1 MNPAG
6 APALRDIHL
15 PPPPAWWP
23 PAPGWW
29 LLAGICILFAIVAFA
44 RWRRARARWREQAAI
59 LGELDRCIDAA
70 HGDSTALAAALSQ
83 FLRRLALRE
92 VPAAAAYEGER
103 WLEYLDTRLPGA
115 EFRHGVGRQLV
126 EAPFRPGCE
135 YDTVALI
142 ALVRRWTRT
151 ALAGAEAHHA

>member
-1 MNPAG
+1 MTVADGPV
-6 APALRDIHL
+6 LRDIHL

-29 LLAGICILFAIVAFA
+29 LLAGICIFVIIFASGYL
-44 RWRRARARWREQAAI
+44 RKHLRARRVRTAVLR
-59 LGELDRCIDAA
+59 ELDRCIESARADP
-70 HGDSTALAAALSQ
+70 SALAAALSQ
-83 FLRRLALRE
+83 FLRRMALRE
-92 VPAAAAYEGER
+92 TPAAAAYEGER
-103 WLEYLDTRLPGA
+103 WLEYLDTRSPGA